1 MPGRIVRGVTDIP
14 TLDGMY
20 QAYASRYNG
29 TLVRDEAWW
38 TRFVPQGDN
47 HSVVYYSA
55 EDKPTGYALY
65 ELKDKDLV
73 CDEFVYLNEE
83 ARSAIWTFWKP

>member
-1 MPGRIVRGVTDIP
+1 
-14 TLDGMY
+14 MY

-29 TLVRDEAWW
+29 TCGMKHGGQDSSW
-38 TRFVPQGDN
+38 GDN

-83 ARSAIWTFWKP
+83 ARSAI